1 MDTLSSCFGEE
12 TNCMRSGEEEE
23 EEEDGGN
30 WDEEVKEEEKGK
42 MNYVQKAGCNVS

>member
-1 MDTLSSCFGEE
+1 MATLSSCFGEE
-12 TNCMRSGEEEE
+12 TNRMRSREEE

-42 MNYVQKAGCNVS
+42 MNYVQKAGRNVS